1 MFMHE
6 CVLLCVSFGMACV
19 CVFSIIMA
27 CGKKSESVGT
37 GLDGPVVSPRGQQ
50 VEHVRCRMGG
60 VTCDCLLF
68 SKVS

>member
-1 MFMHE
+1 M
-6 CVLLCVSFGMACV
+6 CV
-19 CVFSIIMA
+19 CVQYHN
-27 CGKKSESVGT
+27 GLWKETVSESVGT

>member
-1 MFMHE
+1 M
-6 CVLLCVSFGMACV
+6 CVAVCEFWYGM
-19 CVFSIIMA
+19 CVFSIMMV
-27 CGKKSESVGT
+27 CGKKQVSESVGT

-68 SKVS
+68 SEVS